1 MRNRLPALFFIFF
14 VVGLCVAIA
23 LRVTLVRSFTDPVT
37 GFYIGKYATLTPIL
51 TIVTIVCALILLV
64 PLFFPEKVLSPAP
77 LSDKNAPLGTLA
89 ALSALALLVLSLSLF
104 FSLVTTSTSG
114 GLFLDALFT
123 LAAAVYFGLQAKA
136 FFMVVRTPNAW
147 FALLPVLWATVHLIV
162 SWMRFTTVVNISANL
177 FDLLKMVAFMLF
189 FYYHARLFG
198 GVSNGR
204 EHRGLLSFGLLA
216 TFFGLLSAVPPLWV
230 RLTGGRVGA
239 FQLPDAIATL
249 VLSVYILVLLVQLFL
264 RRPTEK
270 PEKVRPAV

>member
-64 PLFFPEKVLSPAP
+64 PLFFPEKVLSPAS
-77 LSDKNAPLGTLA
+77 LSDKNTSLGTLA

-123 LAAAVYFGLQAKA
+123 
-136 FFMVVRTPNAW
+136 
-147 FALLPVLWATVHLIV
+147 
-162 SWMRFTTVVNISANL
+162 
-177 FDLLKMVAFMLF
+177 
-189 FYYHARLFG
+189 
-198 GVSNGR
+198 
-204 EHRGLLSFGLLA
+204 
-216 TFFGLLSAVPPLWV
+216 
-230 RLTGGRVGA
+230 
-239 FQLPDAIATL
+239 
-249 VLSVYILVLLVQLFL
+249 
-264 RRPTEK
+264 
-270 PEKVRPAV
+270 